1 MCRYSK
7 RPCHLIPQKNT
18 LRLFKAN
25 DSLQPINEW
34 LQSLLIKIFHRR
46 KSFNDA
52 LRYSATLPRLHFH
65 VFEVQKPKVLLLLS
79 TLRRD
84 IEMKIP
90 QGKKFTLGK
99 KLSQSVS
106 FLLRRQ
112 KRFIYS
118 NLESF
123 SSSSEVVSNFNS
135 FLLNLTKIF
144 FTRVPKKFYFWRAN
158 VI

>member
-1 MCRYSK
+1 M
-7 RPCHLIPQKNT
+7 
-18 LRLFKAN
+18 
-25 DSLQPINEW
+25 
-34 LQSLLIKIFHRR
+34 

-90 QGKKFTLGK
+90 QGEKFTVGK

-118 NLESF
+118 NLESV
-123 SSSSEVVSNFNS
+123 SSSCEVVSIFNS
-135 FLLNLTKIF
+135 FSLTLTKIF
-144 FTRVPKKFYFWRAN
+144 FSRVLKKVLLLESECYLTVLRLTKRTSLLWPRLFWKPKGLQRSNKFGLT
-158 VI
+158 

>member
-1 MCRYSK
+1 MTPYGT
-7 RPCHLIPQKNT
+7 RP
-18 LRLFKAN
+18 LFHGF
-25 DSLQPINEW
+25 
-34 LQSLLIKIFHRR
+34 IFM
-46 KSFNDA
+46 F
-52 LRYSATLPRLHFH
+52 
-65 VFEVQKPKVLLLLS
+65 VFDVQKPKVLLLLS

-90 QGKKFTLGK
+90 QGEKFTVGK

-118 NLESF
+118 NLESV

-135 FLLNLTKIF
+135 FSLNLTKIF
-144 FTRVPKKFYFWRAN
+144 FSRVPKKFYFWRAN